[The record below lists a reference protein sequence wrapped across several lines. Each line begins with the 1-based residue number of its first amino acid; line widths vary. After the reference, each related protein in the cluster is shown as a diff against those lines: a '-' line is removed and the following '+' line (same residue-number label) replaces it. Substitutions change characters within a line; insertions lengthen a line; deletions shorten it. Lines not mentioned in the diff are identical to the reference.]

1 MNIEELKKIANL
13 FSCQWKDVN
22 DSGVYISVWNGFAN
36 SENENNLY
44 LVNHE
49 DDTVVKIPEERIA
62 FVIASLAQELDCR
75 IKYLNKLEKN
85 NEQTK

>member
-1 MNIEELKKIANL
+1 MNIEELKKIAC
-13 FSCQWKDVN
+13 FYSCQYKSVDLPEC
-22 DSGVYISVWNGFAN
+22 YISIWNGFAN

-62 FVIASLAQELDCR
+62 FVIASLAQELNFK
-75 IKYLNKLEKN
+75 INYNK
-85 NEQTK
+85 TKQI